1 MSVCWNSFIS
11 ETTWDGGTDL
21 DIILENGDRLFK
33 SLNQYRLPGVN
44 ELTSTVT
51 VYGHSVDI
59 FLDNKTGAI
68 ILNAYLIYLG
78 EIIESCLNIGSGE
91 SLMKSGYIFGI
102 IWGKDC
108 LLI

>member
-1 MSVCWNSFIS
+1 MSRALLSSGTSTKIVRSTHHQRDLRYGATAGIQCSCMSLMSVCWNSFIS

-59 FLDNKTGAI
+59 F
-68 ILNAYLIYLG
+68 
-78 EIIESCLNIGSGE
+78 
-91 SLMKSGYIFGI
+91 FRQ
-102 IWGKDC
+102 
-108 LLI
+108 